1 MKSVLFLLIFLT
13 LNSFAGSFQEATK
26 LVDQAFK
33 NKFFGGAS
41 LYVGNAEVKLLE
53 YSVGES
59 DSGKIFDIASLSKV
73 VSTTT
78 AVMLLEE
85 KGQIALSDKVAKYF
99 PAFVGVDKKNVT
111 LEDLLRHRSGL
122 PSGSTPKI
130 DEAYDVYLKRITAAP
145 LSYKP
150 GTKTVYS
157 DLSFILLGRV
167 VELVSGMSLADFAHQ
182 NIFSPLKM
190 LNTTYVVSE
199 ENLTRCAPTSSLHN
213 CLVHDPTAHR
223 LLPESVGNAG
233 VFSNLED
240 LARLGRML
248 LNKGEL
254 DGVRIL
260 AEETVTKMTTPDGPR
275 GLGWDFTSEYA
286 TAPRGSVFPAGISF
300 GHTGYTGTTMWI
312 DPKSMSFYVFLSNRV
327 YMGDERTKKPFT
339 AFRKDLSSAL
349 GRALY

>member
-1 MKSVLFLLIFLT
+1 MKLGLFFLTFLT
-13 LNSFAGSFQEATK
+13 LNSFAANFRPATK

-33 NKFFGGAS
+33 NKLFSGAS
-41 LYVGNAEVKLLE
+41 LYVGNAEETLLDF
-53 YSVGES
+53 SIGES
-59 DSGKIFDIASLSKV
+59 DSDKIFDIASLSKV

-78 AVMLLEE
+78 AVMILIERE
-85 KGQIALSDKVAKYF
+85 QIALSDKVSKYF
-99 PAFVGVDKKNVT
+99 PAFVGTDKKNVT
-111 LEDLLRHRSGL
+111 LEDLLRHRAGL
-122 PSGSTPKI
+122 PSGATPKV
-130 DEAYDVYLKRITAAP
+130 DEAYDVYLKRITSAP

-167 VELVSGMSLADFAHQ
+167 VELASSMSLAEFTYK

-199 ENLTRCAPTSSLHN
+199 ENLARCAPTSSLHN

-233 VFSNLED
+233 VFSNLSD
-240 LARLGRML
+240 LSRLGRML

-254 DGVRIL
+254 EGVRIL
-260 AEETVTKMTTPDGPR
+260 SEETVSIMTTPDGPR

-286 TAPRGSVFPAGISF
+286 TAPRGTVFPAGISY

-312 DPKSMSFYVFLSNRV
+312 DPKSKSFYVFLSNRV

-339 AFRKDLSSAL
+339 TFRKELSTAL
-349 GRALY
+349 GKALY